1 MIKKFGKYQVDVKAH
16 ARCSNERIVNRK
28 LSYGDKVSYIDN
40 FRNIILGWY
49 IGDSPSGLT
58 SYIISVENKLVACK
72 YMLELL
78 DWESCLTQMST
89 CSQFS
94 EAVVRV
100 EESRPDV

>member
-1 MIKKFGKYQVDVKAH
+1 MLRKFGKYKVDVRAR

-28 LSYGDKVSYIDN
+28 LIYGDKVTYVDN
-40 FRNIILGWY
+40 YRNITLGWY

-58 SYIISVENKLVACK
+58 SYIISVENKLVTCK

-89 CSQFS
+89 CKNFS
-94 EAVVRV
+94 AALSVV
-100 EESRPDV
+100 EENKPND